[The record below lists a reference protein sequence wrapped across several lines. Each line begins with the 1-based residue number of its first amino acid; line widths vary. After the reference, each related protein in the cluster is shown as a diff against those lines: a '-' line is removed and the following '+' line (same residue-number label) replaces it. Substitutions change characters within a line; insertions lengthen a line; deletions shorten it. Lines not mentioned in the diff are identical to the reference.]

1 MMTQLLQLHDEG
13 LYCPAGDFYIDPWR
27 PRGYAVLT
35 HAHADHCRGGA
46 SGYLAAREG
55 EHAFRARLPAE
66 ARVQFVR
73 YGETIERKGVTISLH
88 PAGHILGS
96 SQVRIAYRGEVVVIS
111 GDYKLLADP
120 TCSPFEPLLC
130 DTFVTES
137 TFALPVFR
145 WPEPSGVIAEIN
157 AWWRENAAAGRTSL
171 LLGYALGKAQR
182 LLHEVETSI
191 GPVFVHG
198 SVASLN
204 DVYRASGIALP
215 GTRNVLEAA
224 SKDEF
229 RGALVVAPPSV
240 LGSTWIRRLPAFQS
254 AFVSGWMPLRGM
266 RRRRAADRG
275 FVMSDHAD
283 WQGTLDAIAA
293 TGAGQVLTTHGYSD
307 VLARWLREER
317 RLDAR
322 PLRTFWDG
330 PEEG

>member
-1 MMTQLLQLHDEG
+1 M
-13 LYCPAGDFYIDPWR
+13 
-27 PRGYAVLT
+27 
-35 HAHADHCRGGA
+35 
-46 SGYLAAREG
+46 
-55 EHAFRARLPAE
+55 
-66 ARVQFVR
+66 
-73 YGETIERKGVTISLH
+73 
-88 PAGHILGS
+88 
-96 SQVRIAYRGEVVVIS
+96 
-111 GDYKLLADP
+111 
-120 TCSPFEPLLC
+120 
-130 DTFVTES
+130 
-137 TFALPVFR
+137 
-145 WPEPSGVIAEIN
+145 
-157 AWWRENAAAGRTSL
+157 
-171 LLGYALGKAQR
+171 GYALGKAQR

-254 AFVSGWMPLRGM
+254 AFVSGWMQLRGM

-283 WQGTLDAIAA
+283 WQGTFDAIAA